1 MTNLDHYTKE
11 KKTID
16 IYKASKLAVILFI
29 VSLILFG
36 LPFYFLWHP
45 DILFSWYRIL
55 IFTMLFIVGIVLH
68 ELIHG
73 LFFGLFAESGFR
85 SIRFG
90 VLWEYLTPYCH
101 CNAPLKLRHYMVGA
115 VMPGILIGVFP
126 AIASLFNGSL
136 MLLILGVIF
145 ISAAAGD
152 FMVMWILR
160 KESMESL
167 VQDHPSE
174 PGCFIYRKKEV

>member
-1 MTNLDHYTKE
+1 
-11 KKTID
+11 
-16 IYKASKLAVILFI
+16 
-29 VSLILFG
+29 
-36 LPFYFLWHP
+36 
-45 DILFSWYRIL
+45 
-55 IFTMLFIVGIVLH
+55 
-68 ELIHG
+68 
-73 LFFGLFAESGFR
+73 
-85 SIRFG
+85 
-90 VLWEYLTPYCH
+90 
-101 CNAPLKLRHYMVGA
+101 MVGA